1 MSRSSSPPSPINL
14 TLDRRSPFI
23 RRIRA
28 AAMIAAI
35 AAALTL
41 AAACNGSSDNST
53 ATVTPGAAT
62 TATPGQGGGSANP
75 PSIQS
80 EGGLT
85 TVQIVEK
92 LAPSIV
98 RVQTE
103 GATIDQF
110 GRVAPSTGVGTG
122 VIIDRDGHIVT
133 NNHVVTGGTGDQPS
147 DKITVTLSDQT
158 TAPATIV
165 GRDVATDLAVLKIDA
180 PKLTPAAWGN
190 ADELQV
196 GQEVVAIGYA
206 LGLEGA
212 PSVTRGVISAT
223 NRTIDEQPYTIPDAV
238 QTDAG
243 INPGNSGGPLV
254 NARGEV
260 IGINTAIIQN
270 AQNIGFSISVGLA
283 KPIVEQLISQGS
295 ITRAY
300 VGIGSVDVNAAIAQ
314 NFNLPVDHGIVV
326 TLVAN
331 GSPAQEAGL
340 QRNDVITAIDGQ
352 SIDNNGE
359 LLSVLAQKQPGDT
372 VKLTY
377 YRDGGQQEAD
387 LTLAQRPPQ

>member
-1 MSRSSSPPSPINL
+1 VSSILALTHLSRL
-14 TLDRRSPFI
+14 TGKLR
-23 RRIRA
+23 
-28 AAMIAAI
+28 IAALLAVLALALPI
-35 AAALTL
+35 AAACSDSGDGGSDATSTP
-41 AAACNGSSDNST
+41 AASGSE
-53 ATVTPGAAT
+53 
-62 TATPGQGGGSANP
+62 TPGQGGGSASA
-75 PSIQS
+75 PSIRS
-80 EGGLT
+80 EDGLT
-85 TVQIVEK
+85 TVQIVDK

-110 GRVAPSTGVGTG
+110 GRVAPSTGIGTG
-122 VIIDRDGHIVT
+122 VIIDTDGHIVT
-133 NNHVVTGGTGDQPS
+133 NNHVVTAGTGDQPS
-147 DKITVTLSDQT
+147 DNITVTLADQT
-158 TAPATIV
+158 TAPANIV

-180 PKLTPAAWGN
+180 PNLTPAVWGDAN
-190 ADELQV
+190 ELQV

-223 NRTIDEQPYTIPDAV
+223 NRTISEQPYTIPDAI

-270 AQNIGFSISVGLA
+270 AQNIGFSISAGLA
-283 KPIVEQLISQGS
+283 QPVVQQLISAGS

-300 VGIGSVDVNAAIAQ
+300 VGIGSVDVNPAIAR
-314 NFNLPVDHGIVV
+314 NFDLPVDHGIVV
-326 TLVAN
+326 TLVAD
-331 GSPAQEAGL
+331 GSPAQRAGL

-352 SIDNNGE
+352 AIDNNGE
-359 LLSVLAQKQPGDT
+359 LLALLAEKQSGDT
-372 VKLTY
+372 VHVTY
-377 YRDGGQQEAD
+377 YRDSGQQQTD
-387 LTLAQRPPQ
+387 LTLGERPPQ